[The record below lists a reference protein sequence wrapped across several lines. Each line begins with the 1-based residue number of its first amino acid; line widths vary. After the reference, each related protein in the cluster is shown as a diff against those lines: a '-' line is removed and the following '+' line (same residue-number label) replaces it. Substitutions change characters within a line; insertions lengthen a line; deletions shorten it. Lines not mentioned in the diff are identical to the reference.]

1 MLNIWKN
8 YKAYIISILIAL
20 AVGGLS
26 AFLTRGNMNIYD
38 EINIPPLAPPMWLFP
53 VVWCIL
59 YILMGISA
67 ALVFKSIDSRKGSAL
82 RIYALQLIVNFFWS
96 LIFFNMRAFGFAV
109 IWLILL
115 ITLVVIMIAMF
126 AKINKKAAWLQIP
139 YIIWL
144 LFALYLTLGIFIL
157 NG

>member
-1 MLNIWKN
+1 MLKIWKN
-8 YKAYIISILIAL
+8 YKAYIISVVIAL

-26 AFLTRGNMNIYD
+26 SFLTRGNMSIYD
-38 EINIPPLAPPMWLFP
+38 EVNIPPLSPPMWLFP

-59 YILMGISA
+59 YILMGIGA
-67 ALVFKSIDSRKGSAL
+67 ALVFKSIDSRKGGAL

-109 IWLILL
+109 IWLLLL
-115 ITLVVIMIAMF
+115 IALVVIMTAMF
-126 AKINKKAAWLQIP
+126 SKINKKAAWLQIP

-157 NG
+157 NI